1 MSMRFS
7 VVCFIVSTTGSSSGS
22 NAGVALIIC
31 LRHGYR
37 VLIVDPLLVVHPGP
51 VRARHQPSR
60 DLETDADAPEYDYVN
75 DDPSL
80 PEKPDV
86 GSQEPDATI
95 DAYYYV
101 ETADDQE

>member
-51 VRARHQPSR
+51 VRARHQPSH
-60 DLETDADAPEYDYVN
+60 
-75 DDPSL
+75 
-80 PEKPDV
+80 V

>member
-31 LRHGYR
+31 LRHDYR
-37 VLIVDPLLVVHPGP
+37 VLTVDPLLVVHPGP
-51 VRARHQPSR
+51 GFAKHYERRGGR
-60 DLETDADAPEYDYVN
+60 E
-75 DDPSL
+75 
-80 PEKPDV
+80 
-86 GSQEPDATI
+86 EPDATI